1 MYYLQKAFLP
11 PLYAHFVLEQPPL
24 PAWMDY
30 EKARQISKY
39 RALGY
44 TQEEVARTVGVSQQ
58 TVSRYL
64 STIRDQAQR
73 SEDADGFFL
82 GLILGGLAA
91 AFLIGLLR
99 SLE

>member
-1 MYYLQKAFLP
+1 
-11 PLYAHFVLEQPPL
+11 
-24 PAWMDY
+24 MDY

-44 TQEEVARTVGVSQQ
+44 TQGDIARRVGLSQQ

-64 STIRDQAQR
+64 STIRDQAQD
-73 SEDADGFFL
+73 SENADTFFL
-82 GLILGGLAA
+82 GLILGGIAA

-99 SLE
+99 SRE